1 MREDAIMAD
10 PTMIAP
16 WLRRFLLEHVVGER
30 NLSPNTQKSYRDM
43 LLQLL
48 PFIARDVRRTVE
60 KLTVQDLSADRIRLF
75 LKEIEGRR
83 SCTVRTRNQRL
94 SAVHALARFIGE
106 HAPEHLQWCAEVRQ
120 IPFKKTMHRSITCLD
135 REEMQ
140 ALLDAPAR
148 ATPQGRRDYA
158 LLLFLYN
165 SGTRVSEAAQLLV
178 QDLDWHARAVQV
190 LGKGRKLRTC
200 PLWPATIQ
208 VLRPLVAGRPITD
221 RVFLNRNHEPFTRSG
236 IYGLVKR
243 YAARASLKQVSIAA
257 KRIGPHVIRHSTA
270 SHLLRAG
277 VDINTIRGW
286 LGHVSLDT
294 TNIYA
299 EIDLETKARALDA
312 CAIKESKGSHT
323 PWRQQ
328 RALMEFL
335 HAL

>member
-1 MREDAIMAD
+1 MREGAIMAD
-10 PTMIAP
+10 TTMIAP
-16 WLRRFLLEHVVGER
+16 WVRRFLLEHVVGER

-48 PFIARDVRRTVE
+48 PFIAGEVRRPIE
-60 KLTVQDLSADRIRLF
+60 KLTVSELSAKGIRLF
-75 LKEIEGRR
+75 LKEIEGKRR
-83 SCTVRTRNQRL
+83 CSARTRNQRL
-94 SAVHALARFIGE
+94 SAIHALARFIGD

-135 REEMQ
+135 REEVQ
-140 ALLDAPAR
+140 ALLDAPSR
-148 ATPQGRRDYA
+148 ATPQGTRDYA

-165 SGTRVSEAAQLLV
+165 SGTRVSEAAQLSV
-178 QDLDWHARAVQV
+178 QDLDWPARAVQV
-190 LGKGRKLRTC
+190 LGKGRKVRTC
-200 PLWPATIQ
+200 PLWPATMK
-208 VLRPLVAGRPITD
+208 VLRPLVAGRAVTD

-243 YAARASLKQVSIAA
+243 YAARASLKKASIAA

-312 CAIKESKGSHT
+312 CAIKGRKGSRT